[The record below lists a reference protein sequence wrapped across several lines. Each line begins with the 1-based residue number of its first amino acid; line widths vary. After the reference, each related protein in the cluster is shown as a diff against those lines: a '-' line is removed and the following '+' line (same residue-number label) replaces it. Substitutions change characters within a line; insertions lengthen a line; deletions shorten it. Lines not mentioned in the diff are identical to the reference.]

1 MKNVK
6 LYFLSFL
13 AALSIVLLAFGADK
27 TFATTEETYDI
38 VLTKVKMANLTD
50 WPKQTGADGT
60 EYTGQQLNIQNY
72 FGAGSETLPGVWFEV
87 HKYDDSKADKVG
99 ELVAGQE
106 GQTDANGQITFKDLP
121 AGKYMIVENKE
132 KSELS
137 SQEQLAESAA
147 VPMEIE
153 LPVFKA
159 TGGWYTT
166 GTDAVHVYPKNTVD
180 KPSIDKVVNDN
191 DKHDT
196 ANIGVKK
203 TFKVTSKM
211 PKGIEDYKVL
221 TFTDK
226 MSAGLTYKGN
236 LVVKKGND
244 VVPTTDYETTGTS
257 PVDTK
262 AGTISV
268 AFKETFIKS
277 LKANDVIT
285 ITYDTV
291 INEDAVMGQA
301 NKNDVKV
308 DYGTNPNFKKEEKP
322 TDIPEL
328 HTGGAK
334 FIKNDK
340 NSTPLAGAIFELQDS
355 SGQQIKWTED
365 LIKANKDAIAAG
377 KFSTSDTTVTATS
390 STVQPT
396 AGQPIYLL
404 SATDGT
410 FEIKGLAYGTAGK
423 AHDDTSATTEYQI
436 KETKA
441 PDGYAL
447 LQQVI
452 GFIVSH
458 DSYSNANKIVEV
470 VNNKVTI
477 PQTGGIGSALV
488 IAAGVL
494 VVGLGF
500 IAKRRSAK

>member
-6 LYFLSFL
+6 RYFLSFL

-38 VLTKVKMANLTD
+38 VLTKVKMANLND

-99 ELVAGQE
+99 ELVAGKE
-106 GQTDANGQITFKDLP
+106 GKTDAAGQITFKDLP

-180 KPSIDKVVNDN
+180 KPTIDKVVNES

-211 PKGIEDYKVL
+211 PKGIADYKVL
-221 TFTDK
+221 TYTDTF
-226 MSAGLTYKGN
+226 SAGLSYAGN
-236 LVVKKGND
+236 LKVQKNGADVDANSYTLTQPAVGTKGAT
-244 VVPTTDYETTGTS
+244 VT
-257 PVDTK
+257 
-262 AGTISV
+262 V
-268 AFKETFIKS
+268 AFKEEYIKTLS
-277 LKANDVIT
+277 AGDTLT
-285 ITYDTV
+285 MTYDAT
-291 INEDAVMGQA
+291 INEDAIMGEA

-308 DYGTNPNFKKEEKP
+308 EYGTNPNVKKEEKP
-322 TDIPEL
+322 SETPEL

-334 FIKNDK
+334 FKK
-340 NSTPLAGAIFELQDS
+340 ESKEGTALAGAIFELQDKD
-355 SGQQIKWTED
+355 GQQIKWTAE
-365 LIKANKDAIAAG
+365 LIKANKAAIDAG
-377 KFSTSDTTVTATS
+377 KFSTSGTTVTKTS
-390 STVQPT
+390 PTAQPT
-396 AGQPIYLL
+396 EGQPIYLL
-404 SATDGT
+404 SADDGT
-410 FEIKGLAYGTAGK
+410 FEIKGLAYGPANK
-423 AHDDTSATTEYQI
+423 AHNAADAETEYQI

-441 PDGYAL
+441 PEGYAL

-452 GFIVSH
+452 KFTVSH
-458 DSYSNANKIVEV
+458 DSYSNANKIVKV

-477 PQTGGIGSALV
+477 PQTGGIGS
-488 IAAGVL
+488 
-494 VVGLGF
+494 GF

>member
-1 MKNVK
+1 
-6 LYFLSFL
+6 
-13 AALSIVLLAFGADK
+13 
-27 TFATTEETYDI
+27 
-38 VLTKVKMANLTD
+38 
-50 WPKQTGADGT
+50 
-60 EYTGQQLNIQNY
+60 
-72 FGAGSETLPGVWFEV
+72 
-87 HKYDDSKADKVG
+87 
-99 ELVAGQE
+99 
-106 GQTDANGQITFKDLP
+106 
-121 AGKYMIVENKE
+121 MIVENKE

>member
-1 MKNVK
+1 MKK
-6 LYFLSFL
+6 LLHFLFTAL
-13 AALSIVLLAFGADK
+13 AALAMIFSSLGTITAFA
-27 TFATTEETYDI
+27 ATEQTYDI
-38 VLTKVKMANLTD
+38 VLTKVKMTSLAG
-50 WPKQTGADGT
+50 WPKQNGADGT

-87 HKYDDSKADKVG
+87 HKYDDSKSDKVG
-99 ELVAGQE
+99 DLVAGQE
-106 GQTDANGQITFKDLP
+106 GQTDAAGQITFKDLP

-153 LPVFKA
+153 LPVYKA

-180 KPSIDKVVNDN
+180 KPSIDKVVNDH

-196 ANIGVKK
+196 ATIGVKK

-291 INEDAVMGQA
+291 INEDAVMGEA

-340 NSTPLAGAIFELQDS
+340 KVEMYTNGRLVHRNISLRIKNIFRLPAVLKIIS
-355 SGQQIKWTED
+355 YILYIITLK
-365 LIKANKDAIAAG
+365 KARKKRQKD
-377 KFSTSDTTVTATS
+377 
-390 STVQPT
+390 
-396 AGQPIYLL
+396 
-404 SATDGT
+404 
-410 FEIKGLAYGTAGK
+410 
-423 AHDDTSATTEYQI
+423 
-436 KETKA
+436 
-441 PDGYAL
+441 
-447 LQQVI
+447 
-452 GFIVSH
+452 
-458 DSYSNANKIVEV
+458 
-470 VNNKVTI
+470 
-477 PQTGGIGSALV
+477 
-488 IAAGVL
+488 
-494 VVGLGF
+494 
-500 IAKRRSAK
+500 

>member
-6 LYFLSFL
+6 RYFLSFL

-38 VLTKVKMANLTD
+38 VLTKVKMANLND

-99 ELVAGQE
+99 ELVAGKE
-106 GQTDANGQITFKDLP
+106 GKTDAAGQITFKDLP

-180 KPSIDKVVNDN
+180 KPTIDKVVNDH

-196 ANIGVKK
+196 ATIGVKK

-211 PKGIEDYKVL
+211 PKGIADYKVL

-291 INEDAVMGQA
+291 INEDAVMGEA

-308 DYGTNPNFKKEEKP
+308 TYGTNPAVTKEEKP
-322 TDIPEL
+322 SETPEL

-340 NSTPLAGAIFELQDS
+340 NSTSLAGAIFELQDKD
-355 SGQQIKWTED
+355 GHQITWTAD
-365 LIKANKDAIAAG
+365 LIKANKAAIDAG
-377 KFSTSDTTVTATS
+377 KFSTSGTTVAATS

-410 FEIKGLAYGTAGK
+410 FEIKGLAYGSANK
-423 AHDDTSATTEYQI
+423 AHDATDAETVYQI

-441 PDGYAL
+441 PQDYAL

-452 GFIVSH
+452 MFTVSH
-458 DSYSNANKIVEV
+458 DSYSNANKVVKV

>member
-6 LYFLSFL
+6 RYFLSFL

-27 TFATTEETYDI
+27 TFAVTEDTYDI
-38 VLTKVKMANLTD
+38 VLTKIKMNDLTN
-50 WPKQTGADGT
+50 WPKQTGEDGT
-60 EYTGQQLNIQNY
+60 KYTGQKLDNIQNY
-72 FGAGSETLPGVWFEV
+72 FGAGSETLEGVWFEV

-99 ELVAGQE
+99 ELVTGKE
-106 GQTDANGQITFKDLP
+106 GKTDSNGQIRFTGLTEGKYIIVEDKTKSTI
-121 AGKYMIVENKE
+121 AGKE
-132 KSELS
+132 ELANS
-137 SQEQLAESAA
+137 KA
-147 VPMEIE
+147 VPLVVE
-153 LPVFKA
+153 LPVYKA
-159 TGGWYTT
+159 EGGTFTT
-166 GTDAVHVYPKNTVD
+166 GADALYVYPKNTVD
-180 KPSIDKVVNDN
+180 KPSIDKFVNDS

-196 ANIGVKK
+196 ATIGEKK

-211 PKGIEDYKVL
+211 PEGIADYKVL
-221 TFTDK
+221 TYTDTFSK
-226 MSAGLTYKGN
+226 GLSYAGN
-236 LVVKKGND
+236 LKVQKNGLD
-244 VVPTTDYETTGTS
+244 IPAASYTATVPTIGTKEATVKVEFNADYIKNLTS
-257 PVDTK
+257 
-262 AGTISV
+262 
-268 AFKETFIKS
+268 
-277 LKANDVIT
+277 NDT
-285 ITYDTV
+285 ITMTYDAT
-291 INEDAVMGQA
+291 INEDAVMGEA

-308 DYGTNPNFKKEEKP
+308 TYGTNPNVTKEEKP
-322 TDIPEL
+322 SENPEL

-340 NSTPLAGAIFELQDS
+340 NSTPLAGAIFELQDKN
-355 SGQQIKWTED
+355 GQSIKWTAD
-365 LIKANKDAIAAG
+365 LIKANKAAIDAG

-404 SATDGT
+404 SAADGT
-410 FEIKGLAYGTAGK
+410 FEIKGLAYGSANK
-423 AHDDTSATTEYQI
+423 AHDATDAETVYQI

-441 PDGYAL
+441 PQDYAL

-452 GFIVSH
+452 MFTVSH
-458 DSYSNANKIVEV
+458 DSYSNANKVVKV

>member
-6 LYFLSFL
+6 RYFLSFL

-38 VLTKVKMANLTD
+38 VLTKVKMANLND

-99 ELVAGQE
+99 ELVAGKE
-106 GQTDANGQITFKDLP
+106 GKTDAAGQITFKDLP

-180 KPSIDKVVNDN
+180 KPTIDKVVNES

-211 PKGIEDYKVL
+211 PKGIADYKVL
-221 TFTDK
+221 TYTDTF
-226 MSAGLTYKGN
+226 SAGLSYAGN
-236 LVVKKGND
+236 LKVQKNGADVDANSYTLTQPAVGTKGAT
-244 VVPTTDYETTGTS
+244 VT
-257 PVDTK
+257 
-262 AGTISV
+262 V
-268 AFKETFIKS
+268 AFKEEYIKTLS
-277 LKANDVIT
+277 AGDTLT
-285 ITYDTV
+285 MTYDAT
-291 INEDAVMGQA
+291 INEDAIMGEA

-308 DYGTNPNFKKEEKP
+308 EYGTNPNVKKEEKP
-322 TDIPEL
+322 SETPEL

-334 FIKNDK
+334 FKK
-340 NSTPLAGAIFELQDS
+340 ESKEGTALAGAIFELQDKD
-355 SGQQIKWTED
+355 GQQIKWTAE
-365 LIKANKDAIAAG
+365 LIKANKAAIDAG
-377 KFSTSDTTVTATS
+377 KFSTSGTTVTKTS
-390 STVQPT
+390 PTAQPT
-396 AGQPIYLL
+396 EGQPIYLL
-404 SATDGT
+404 SADDGT
-410 FEIKGLAYGTAGK
+410 FEIKGLAYGPANK
-423 AHDDTSATTEYQI
+423 AHNAADAETEYQI

-441 PDGYAL
+441 PEGYAL

-452 GFIVSH
+452 KFTVSH
-458 DSYSNANKIVEV
+458 DSYSNANKIVKV

>member
-1 MKNVK
+1 
-6 LYFLSFL
+6 
-13 AALSIVLLAFGADK
+13 
-27 TFATTEETYDI
+27 
-38 VLTKVKMANLTD
+38 
-50 WPKQTGADGT
+50 
-60 EYTGQQLNIQNY
+60 
-72 FGAGSETLPGVWFEV
+72 
-87 HKYDDSKADKVG
+87 
-99 ELVAGQE
+99 
-106 GQTDANGQITFKDLP
+106 
-121 AGKYMIVENKE
+121 MIVENKE

-153 LPVFKA
+153 LPVYKA

-180 KPSIDKVVNDN
+180 KPSIDKVVNDH

-196 ANIGVKK
+196 ATIGVKK

-291 INEDAVMGQA
+291 INEDAVMGEA

-377 KFSTSDTTVTATS
+377 KFSTSGTTVTATS

-410 FEIKGLAYGTAGK
+410 FEIKGLAYGSANQN
-423 AHDDTSATTEYQI
+423 HDDASAMTEYQI

-441 PDGYAL
+441 PEGYAL

-452 GFIVSH
+452 EFAVSH
-458 DSYSNANKIVEV
+458 DSYSNANKIVKV

>member
-1 MKNVK
+1 
-6 LYFLSFL
+6 
-13 AALSIVLLAFGADK
+13 
-27 TFATTEETYDI
+27 
-38 VLTKVKMANLTD
+38 MAG
-50 WPKQTGADGT
+50 K
-60 EYTGQQLNIQNY
+60 
-72 FGAGSETLPGVWFEV
+72 
-87 HKYDDSKADKVG
+87 
-99 ELVAGQE
+99 E
-106 GQTDANGQITFKDLP
+106 GKTDANGQITFKDLP
-121 AGKYMIVENKE
+121 AGKYMIVEKKE

-180 KPSIDKVVNDN
+180 KPTIDKVVNDH

-196 ANIGVKK
+196 ATIGVKK

-211 PKGIEDYKVL
+211 PKGIADYKVL

-340 NSTPLAGAIFELQDS
+340 TSAPLAGAIFELQDS
-355 SGQQIKWTED
+355 SGQPIKWTAD
-365 LIKANKDAIAAG
+365 LIKANKAAIDAG
-377 KFSTSDTTVTATS
+377 KFSTSGTTVTATS

-396 AGQPIYLL
+396 AGQQIYLL

-441 PDGYAL
+441 PEGYAL

-452 GFIVSH
+452 EFTVSH
-458 DSYSNANKIVEV
+458 DSYSNANKIVKV

>member
-6 LYFLSFL
+6 RYFLSFL

-38 VLTKVKMANLTD
+38 VLTKVKMANLND

-60 EYTGQQLNIQNY
+60 KYTGQQLNIQNY

-99 ELVAGQE
+99 ELVAGKE
-106 GQTDANGQITFKDLP
+106 GKTDAAGQITFKDLP

-180 KPSIDKVVNDN
+180 KPTIDKVVNES

-211 PKGIEDYKVL
+211 PKGIADYKVL
-221 TFTDK
+221 TYTDTF
-226 MSAGLTYKGN
+226 SAGLSYAGN
-236 LVVKKGND
+236 LKVQKNGADVDANSYTLTQQAVGTKGAT
-244 VVPTTDYETTGTS
+244 VT
-257 PVDTK
+257 
-262 AGTISV
+262 V
-268 AFKETFIKS
+268 AFKEEYIKTLS
-277 LKANDVIT
+277 AGDTLT
-285 ITYDTV
+285 MTYDAT
-291 INEDAVMGQA
+291 INEDAIMGEA

-308 DYGTNPNFKKEEKP
+308 EYGTNPNVKKEEKP
-322 TDIPEL
+322 SETPEL

-340 NSTPLAGAIFELQDS
+340 NSTPLAGAIFELQNTN
-355 SGQQIKWTED
+355 GTKITWTDD

-396 AGQPIYLL
+396 VGQPIYLL
-404 SATDGT
+404 SAADGT
-410 FEIKGLAYGTAGK
+410 FEIKGLAYGSANQK
-423 AHDDTSATTEYQI
+423 HDDTSATTEYQI

-441 PDGYAL
+441 PEGYAL

-458 DSYSNANKIVEV
+458 DSYSNANKIVKV

>member
-6 LYFLSFL
+6 RYFLSFL

-38 VLTKVKMANLTD
+38 VLTKVKMANLND

-99 ELVAGQE
+99 ELVAGKE
-106 GQTDANGQITFKDLP
+106 GKTNAAGQITFKDLP

-180 KPSIDKVVNDN
+180 KPSINKVVNDN

-236 LVVKKGND
+236 LVVKKGST
-244 VVPTTDYETTGTS
+244 VVNASEYDTAGTS
-257 PVDTK
+257 VDGTK
-262 AGTISV
+262 GGTVSV
-268 AFKETFIKS
+268 AFKESFIKT
-277 LKANDVIT
+277 LKADDVIT

-291 INEDAVMGQA
+291 INEDAVMGQP
-301 NKNDVKV
+301 NPNDVKV
-308 DYGTNPNFKKEEKP
+308 HYGTNPDFKKEEKP
-322 TDIPEL
+322 SETPEL

-334 FIKNDK
+334 FRKESK
-340 NSTPLAGAIFELQDS
+340 EGTALAGAIFELQDKD
-355 SGQQIKWTED
+355 GQQIKWTAD
-365 LIKANKDAIAAG
+365 LIKANKDAIDAG
-377 KFSTSDTTVTATS
+377 KFSTDATTVTPTSATS
-390 STVQPT
+390 KPT

-404 SATDGT
+404 SADDGT
-410 FEIKGLAYGTAGK
+410 FEIKGLAYGSANQK
-423 AHDDTSATTEYQI
+423 HDDASAMTEYQI

-441 PDGYAL
+441 PEGYAL

-452 GFIVSH
+452 KFKISH
-458 DSYSNANKIVEV
+458 DSYLDTNLVKV